1 MEYSGSA
8 ARARS
13 MATLARAPSP
23 DCQAVNASRD
33 AGAGTYGSRAR
44 RTRSAHIRR
53 CAVRYLGSIR
63 AQASSRT
70 RRSASVTVS
79 QAIWSS
85 SVIAPPPR

>member
-1 MEYSGSA
+1 MEYPGSA

-13 MATLARAPSP
+13 MATFARAPSP

-33 AGAGTYGSRAR
+33 AGAGTYWSRAR
-44 RTRSAHIRR
+44 RTTSVHSRWCAAR
-53 CAVRYLGSIR
+53 CFGSIR

-79 QAIWSS
+79 QAT
-85 SVIAPPPR
+85 